1 MLWLAVFVIVLFGVP
16 VGAQTTAQIESAIR
30 VGMRGDIDRLSPS
43 CDTENEWATA
53 FFGEP
58 PERVFRVQGMPP
70 LANVAF
76 YAYNSFGRVYQPPPE
91 VTDPV
96 IVEMMADAH
105 TFWVLVQV
113 DGGTSIDHIV
123 LRHSSETAHATEIRA
138 LTRGVAAAFASTDVI
153 ALAKK
158 DDVEVIVITPTG
170 EQKCKLDDTRILR
183 GYGLTNR

>member
-1 MLWLAVFVIVLFGVP
+1 MLWRAVFVLVLFGVP

-30 VGMRGDIDRLSPS
+30 VGMRGDIDFFSPS
-43 CDTENEWATA
+43 CDTENKWATA

-76 YAYNSFGRVYQPPPE
+76 YASNSFGRVYQPPPE
-91 VTDPV
+91 ATDPV

-113 DGGTSIDHIV
+113 DGRTSIDHIV

-183 GYGLTNR
+183 GYGLTSR

>member
-1 MLWLAVFVIVLFGVP
+1 MLWRAVFVLVLFGVP

-30 VGMRGDIDRLSPS
+30 VGMRGDIDFFSPS
-43 CDTENEWATA
+43 CDTENKWATA

-58 PERVFRVQGMPP
+58 PDRVFRVQGMPP

-76 YAYNSFGRVYQPPPE
+76 YASNSFGRVYQPPPE
-91 VTDPV
+91 ATDPV

-113 DGGTSIDHIV
+113 DGRTSIDHIV

-170 EQKCKLDDTRILR
+170 EQKCKLDDTRSC
-183 GYGLTNR
+183 GGTA